1 MVTIELSSGIT
12 ASSRNERQFSV
23 VYRKCTVGE
32 LLAEAGV
39 NLSDVGMV
47 LVNKKLA
54 DLQSSI
60 EDEDHIHV
68 LGMLCG
74 G

>member
-1 MVTIELSSGIT
+1 MVTIELTAGIT
-12 ASSRNERQFSV
+12 ASSQSERQFVIS
-23 VYRKCTVGE
+23 YYEGTVGE
-32 LLAEAGV
+32 LLLGVGV
-39 NLSDVGMV
+39 NLSEVGMI

-54 DLQSSI
+54 DLQSTVS
-60 EDEDHIHV
+60 DEDHIHV